1 MTCPCLFA
9 RSPTSGRAP
18 HHDFSKLVCAF
29 LHIWWCPYHDLSMLV
44 CTLSCIWWRHA
55 PTTSV
60 SACLIVL
67 PPLLVPPHYDL
78 SMLVGLFSHSCHI
91 WSCPHHDLSM
101 LVCSFLHIWWH
112 QSPTTTFQ
120 CLFARSRANPHHD
133 LSVSARFFF
142 LPRLLV
148 PPPRPFKGCWLI
160 LAQLVRPFSECLL
173 LLSPTSAGAPPPRL
187 FNACLLVL
195 AHLVHQPST
204 VAFPTTFQ

>member
-67 PPLLVPPHYDL
+67 PPLLVPPTTTFQCL
-78 SMLVGLFSHSCHI
+78 LACFRTAATSGRA
-91 WSCPHHDLSM
+91 
-101 LVCSFLHIWWH
+101 
-112 QSPTTTFQ
+112 PTMTFQ
-120 CLFARSRANPHHD
+120 CLFARSCTSGGTNPPQRH
-133 LSVSARFFF
+133 
-142 LPRLLV
+142 
-148 PPPRPFKGCWLI
+148 
-160 LAQLVRPFSECLL
+160 
-173 LLSPTSAGAPPPRL
+173 
-187 FNACLLVL
+187 FNVCLLVL
-195 AHLVHQPST
+195 APT
-204 VAFPTTFQ
+204 PTTTFQ